1 MAKSG
6 RRSTTGGTETATAKR
21 DGLVAAAFQAL
32 REEGFARTSAR
43 GIASRAGCNS
53 ALVFYYF
60 DSVNDLL
67 VEALA
72 DSSRTQLAKY
82 EEAFAGATRLDELVA
97 SVQGRLR
104 DDMVSGHVKVLA
116 ELIGASSSDQQL
128 RAAVLAQ
135 VAPWMELTER
145 SLQRVLAASGLGG
158 LVPVDQLAF
167 VMVSLFLG
175 MELLTDIAGDAETID
190 RLFESAHLVTGVLGA
205 LALPETPGAT
215 A

>member
-6 RRSTTGGTETATAKR
+6 RRSTTGGTETATSKR

-72 DSSRTQLAKY
+72 HSSRTQLAKY

-135 VAPWMELTER
+135 VAPWMELTGFSPPVGSAGLSR
-145 SLQRVLAASGLGG
+145 ST
-158 LVPVDQLAF
+158 
-167 VMVSLFLG
+167 SLP
-175 MELLTDIAGDAETID
+175 
-190 RLFESAHLVTGVLGA
+190 S
-205 LALPETPGAT
+205 
-215 A
+215 